1 MVIAMFRKTRLRIF
15 LLIAAVA
22 TAVIA
27 IMLSV
32 IYIANKTYSYERG
45 ISLLERYVE
54 DNMDAPP
61 PGTPDRDSE
70 PAMDT
75 PPQRPKDHNR
85 MFNLSTFYSVLYGHN
100 GEIIKVNCD
109 GGLLYSEQEII
120 KIADSVLDGGI
131 KRGTYGDMPFLVKTN
146 GDTTVVALLD
156 NTMEN
161 DNSNRLFINSLI
173 VGFSAWV
180 VILLLSWIYS
190 KKIVD
195 PLELNDTK
203 QKQFISDAGH
213 ELKTPISVISANS
226 DILATEIGDNKW
238 LDNIRYENE
247 RMSQLVRELLDLM
260 RAENSSVV
268 KERLDLSNLVSGEV
282 LPFESVAFEKGLTI
296 KCDIEDGIFVLG
308 DKNRLNQLVSIL
320 TDNAIEHSSGGKEI
334 SVKLYSSKKTAIL
347 SVINTGEPIPEETQ
361 GRLFDR
367 FYKVDDARKDSN
379 GHYGLGL
386 AIAKAIT
393 NSHDGTISVNCHDG
407 LVEFKVK
414 FPKI

>member
-1 MVIAMFRKTRLRIF
+1 MFKKTRLRIF

-32 IYIANKTYSYERG
+32 IYIANKNYSYERG

-54 DNMDAPP
+54 DNLDVPP
-61 PGTPDRDSE
+61 PGTPDRNPE
-70 PAMDT
+70 PEMH
-75 PPQRPKDHNR
+75 PERPKDHNK

-100 GEIIKVNCD
+100 GDVIKVNFD
-109 GGLLYSEQEII
+109 GGILYSEQEII
-120 KIADSVLDGGI
+120 EIADSVINSG
-131 KRGTYGDMPFLVKTN
+131 KTRGTYGEMPFLVKTN

-180 VILLLSWIYS
+180 VVLILSWIYS

-226 DILATEIGDNKW
+226 DILSAEIGDNKW

-260 RAENSSVV
+260 RAENSPIV

-296 KCDIEDGIFVLG
+296 RSDIEDGIFVLG

-320 TDNAIEHSSGGKEI
+320 TDNAIEHSSGGEEI
-334 SVKLYSSKKTAIL
+334 SVKLYSSKKNAIL
-347 SVINTGEPIPEETQ
+347 SVINPGEPIPNETQ
-361 GRLFDR
+361 RRLFDR
-367 FYKVDDARKDSN
+367 FYRVDDARTDAN

-386 AIAKAIT
+386 AIAKAIS
-393 NSHDGTISVNCHDG
+393 NSHDGTISINCHDG
-407 LVEFKVK
+407 LVEFKVII
-414 FPKI
+414 PKI